1 MAAAISL
8 RSYLLVTP
16 FAPSERIILLAFP
29 DISLNHTWNI
39 DHLPWAAFSNPTK
52 IKRFKDRVTVLD
64 PELLEAIAPHVSAV
78 SPQATKLLRQSHQ
91 SAAAAFLYLLLSL
104 GSPSFRPSM
113 YTLRSTIPIAA
124 GLGSS
129 ASISVC
135 MSAAILHQIEHLR
148 PPCETPSKESME
160 EMMNIINQWA
170 FVGELCMHGNPSGI
184 DNTVSTWGN
193 AVLFRRPQTGEPASV
208 TLLDKFPV
216 LPLLIV
222 NTKQARSTA
231 VQVAKVAALKETY
244 PSMINPILDAIG
256 KITEAV
262 YALLTLDDFDVNDS
276 ETMQRLGEMTR
287 ANHGLLVTLGVS
299 HPKLERIR
307 ELIDHAGIGWTKLT
321 GAGGGGCAFTILKRE
336 ASPEVLHR
344 LEGDLDAEGFARY
357 STLLGGEGV
366 GLLKPVC
373 VRGQEI
379 TQGKFLKASGSKRV
393 ERLVGDSR
401 GEKSEWNYWASWDQ
415 YVTQENG
422 QGMIIPA

>member
-16 FAPSERIILLAFP
+16 FSPTERIIILAFP
-29 DISLNHTWNI
+29 DISLNHTWNV
-39 DHLPWAAFSNPTK
+39 DRLPWAAFAHPTK
-52 IKRFKDRVTVLD
+52 VRSFKDRVTVLD
-64 PELLEAIAPHVSAV
+64 PELVEAMAPHVSAV
-78 SPQATKLLRQSHQ
+78 SPQVPKLLRQTHQ

-104 GSPSFRPSM
+104 GSPSFPPSM
-113 YTLRSTIPIAA
+113 YTLRSTIPIAS

-135 MSAAILHQIEHLR
+135 MSAAILHQIEHLNAPR
-148 PPCETPSKESME
+148 ATRSTEGMD
-160 EMMNIINQWA
+160 EMLDIINQWA
-170 FVGELCMHGNPSGI
+170 FVGELCIHGNPSGI
-184 DNTVSTWGN
+184 DNTVSTRGN
-193 AVLFRRPQTGEPASV
+193 AVLFRRSQLGEPASV
-208 TLLDKFPV
+208 TLLEKFPV

-231 VQVAKVAALKETY
+231 VQVAKVATLKETY
-244 PSMINPILDAIG
+244 PSVTDPILDAIG

-276 ETMQRLGEMTR
+276 ETMQRLGELTR
-287 ANHGLLVTLGVS
+287 VNHGLLVALGVS

-321 GAGGGGCAFTILKRE
+321 GAGGGGCAFTILKPE
-336 ASPEVLHR
+336 ALPEVLHR
-344 LEGDLDAEGFARY
+344 LEKDLDAEGFARY

-366 GLLKPVC
+366 GLLKPVF

-379 TQGKFLKASGSKRV
+379 TQGKFLKASGSKTV

-401 GEKSEWNYWASWDQ
+401 GVKGEWSYW
-415 YVTQENG
+415 G
-422 QGMIIPA
+422 